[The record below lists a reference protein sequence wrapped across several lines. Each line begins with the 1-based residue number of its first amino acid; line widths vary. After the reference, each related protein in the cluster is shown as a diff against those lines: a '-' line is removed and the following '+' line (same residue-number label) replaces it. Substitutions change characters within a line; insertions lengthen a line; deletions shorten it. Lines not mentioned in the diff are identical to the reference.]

1 MFLSS
6 GEKVWMQKLIAF
18 TVCGNS
24 YSQSLENLCQH
35 RSNMVDSSGISH
47 VICSMESNWLPQG
60 EPMGWVSYVGTVQ
73 YYPFRVET
81 VLLVWVNISVR
92 FCSTNF
98 DLSCPLTLL
107 HYLLIYYF
115 IVFY

>member
-1 MFLSS
+1 
-6 GEKVWMQKLIAF
+6 
-18 TVCGNS
+18 
-24 YSQSLENLCQH
+24 
-35 RSNMVDSSGISH
+35 
-47 VICSMESNWLPQG
+47 
-60 EPMGWVSYVGTVQ
+60 
-73 YYPFRVET
+73 